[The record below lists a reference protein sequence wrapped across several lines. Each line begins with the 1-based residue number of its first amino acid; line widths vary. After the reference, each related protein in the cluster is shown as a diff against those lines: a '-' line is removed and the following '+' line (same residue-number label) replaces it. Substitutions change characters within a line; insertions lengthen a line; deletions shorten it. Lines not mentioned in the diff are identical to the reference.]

1 MNARHSYLRWSLISS
16 LVLAATLTGCVS
28 DPGGEPVTPPVTNFK
43 DIKTND
49 NFKWETTQSVTF
61 QVTGLA
67 SPRAISKTLKVTSLD
82 GNAVYFSRLQDVSA
96 SFSVTLKLPAAVT
109 KVRVVYGSIV
119 KDISIVNKTI
129 KFDYITAVPAAQ

>member
-1 MNARHSYLRWSLISS
+1 MRYI
-16 LVLAATLTGCVS
+16 
-28 DPGGEPVTPPVTNFK
+28 
-43 DIKTND
+43 
-49 NFKWETTQSVTF
+49 Q
-61 QVTGLA
+61 
-67 SPRAISKTLKVTSLD
+67 
-82 GNAVYFSRLQDVSA
+82 RLQDVSA